1 MAAAYAIGTRE
12 ARATCRICGQPAL
25 PAVRLCAQCK
35 AALKRVRHDTVS
47 QLMPMSRRT
56 RGGARTRR
64 EGWRADS
71 PAGEEWHRGVS
82 WRGVRIPVAL
92 GAMVAIVG
100 SAGYFIVRQIH
111 AATPADA
118 PMISSTVD
126 AGNARAAQPVAVTA
140 PVMAINVAAGP
151 PPPAPVTDGTAPAN
165 APTAPAKPRSAARS
179 AKGTSAFVGPPAPEL
194 PPEPTPAPVVV
205 AAAPAP
211 PAPRPLD
218 PMQLLA
224 QALTQCPQES
234 LLPRMVC
241 EQKARL
247 QYCDGYWGRAPLCP
261 NGAPENN
268 PSH

>member
-1 MAAAYAIGTRE
+1 M
-12 ARATCRICGQPAL
+12 
-25 PAVRLCAQCK
+25 
-35 AALKRVRHDTVS
+35 
-47 QLMPMSRRT
+47 
-56 RGGARTRR
+56 
-64 EGWRADS
+64 
-71 PAGEEWHRGVS
+71 
-82 WRGVRIPVAL
+82 RIPVVL

-118 PMISSTVD
+118 PMISATAD
-126 AGNARAAQPVAVTA
+126 AGNARAAQTVAVTT
-140 PVMAINVAAGP
+140 PVIAINAGSGP
-151 PPPAPVTDGTAPAN
+151 PPAAPVTSATAPAN
-165 APTAPAKPRSAARS
+165 APTATAKPRSVARS
-179 AKGTSAFVGPPAPEL
+179 AKGTSAPVGPPAPEL
-194 PPEPTPAPVVV
+194 PPEPAPAPVVV
-205 AAAPAP
+205 AAAPVP

-218 PMQLLA
+218 RMQLLA
-224 QALTQCPQES
+224 QAFSQCPQES